1 MNPSSNPSPAES
13 PETQLTPGSWLDRYE
28 LLAPVATGG
37 FGSVWLARL
46 KGKRGFE
53 KLVAIK
59 VPKLNG
65 DVSFQEMLL
74 DEARIASSIEHDNVA
89 KIIELGEQGEILFIV
104 MEWIDGEPVSTLL
117 RALDRTKTKFP
128 LPIALKIISDM
139 CSAAHAAHEL
149 KGADGKELGVV
160 HRDISPQNML
170 ITAAGNVKL
179 IDFGIAK
186 AKDRAAG
193 DTTDGTLKGKIKY
206 MAPEQ
211 ALGRD
216 VDRRT
221 DVFALGAV
229 LYRFLVGHAP
239 YEAENE
245 VATIHKLA
253 MGTPAPPLPDDFPQ
267 GVRNIVARAL
277 SLVPSA
283 RFKTAL
289 DMHKAID
296 DLGLCAD
303 AASVAAF
310 VEIHLK
316 DRLAK
321 RKAAI
326 DIALKAAA
334 DRTNQPLGDLFP
346 APVSSRDGH
355 SGNRVS
361 DYSGGGPPS
370 GSSSTSN
377 NSHVGMPTI
386 VDSSGVSHYTG
397 PQLPPGMPPKPLRW
411 LWALAVGVGAI
422 GVIMIVLVATR
433 KPAVA
438 TNATTSPS
446 PSPSPSETAP
456 PVVTSVAAPSD
467 SSAAPEPVV
476 SVATVTHDTPPA
488 SSSAAPSASAK
499 PAIVLR
505 PSTPGQVLKPRPKPG
520 ASAKPSGA
528 PDFGY

>member
-1 MNPSSNPSPAES
+1 MNASSNPHSAAS
-13 PETQLTPGSWLDRYE
+13 PETQLQPGIWLDRYE

-59 VPKLNG
+59 VPRLNG

-117 RALDRTKTKFP
+117 RALDKSKTKFP

-149 KGADGKELGVV
+149 KGADGHELGVV

-170 ITAAGNVKL
+170 ITASGSVKL

-186 AKDRAAG
+186 AKDRASG

-211 ALGRD
+211 ALGKT

-229 LYRFLVGHAP
+229 LYRFLTGHAP

-253 MGTPAPPLPDDFPQ
+253 TGTPAPPLPDEFPQ
-267 GVRNIVARAL
+267 AVRGIVARAL
-277 SLVPSA
+277 SLSPVA

-289 DMHKAID
+289 DMHRAID
-296 DLGLCAD
+296 ELGLSAD
-303 AASVAAF
+303 AATVAAF
-310 VEIHLK
+310 VEVHLK

-326 DIALKAAA
+326 EIALKAAA
-334 DRTNQPLGDLFP
+334 DRTQVGDIFP
-346 APVSSRDGH
+346 APLSSRDGLG
-355 SGNRVS
+355 GNRVS
-361 DYSGGGPPS
+361 ESSAGPSS
-370 GSSSTSN
+370 GSS
-377 NSHVGMPTI
+377 NSSSASRSQSVGMPTI
-386 VDSSGVSHYTG
+386 IDSSGVSHYSG
-397 PQLPPGMPPKPLRW
+397 PVSSGPPAKPLRW

-422 GVIMIVLVATR
+422 GVVMIVLVATR
-433 KPAVA
+433 KPSAAASEAVE
-438 TNATTSPS
+438 TSLNPS
-446 PSPSPSETAP
+446 ISPIPSLTPSS
-456 PVVTSVAAPSD
+456 
-467 SSAAPEPVV
+467 APEPVV
-476 SVATVTHDTPPA
+476 SVATPEPAVSVAPVVSVATPEP
-488 SSSAAPSASAK
+488 AK
-499 PAIVLR
+499 PKPVLT
-505 PSTPGQVLKPRPKPG
+505 PSKPSLILKPRPKPG
-520 ASAKPSGA
+520 ASAKPAAG

>member
-1 MNPSSNPSPAES
+1 MSASTSSSHGSAQS
-13 PETQLTPGSWLDRYE
+13 TETQLQPGSWLDRYE

-37 FGSVWLARL
+37 FGSVWLGRL

-59 VPKLNG
+59 VPRLNG

-104 MEWIDGEPVSTLL
+104 MEWIDGEPVSSLL
-117 RALDRTKTKFP
+117 RALDKSKTKFP

-139 CSAAHAAHEL
+139 CAAVHAAHEL
-149 KGADGKELGVV
+149 RGADGQELGVV

-211 ALGRD
+211 ALGKP

-221 DVFALGAV
+221 DIFALGAV
-229 LYRFLVGHAP
+229 LYRFLTGFAP

-245 VATIHKLA
+245 VATIHMLA
-253 MGTPAPPLPDDFPQ
+253 TGTPAPPLADEFPQ
-267 GVRNIVARAL
+267 GVRNVVARAL
-277 SLVPSA
+277 SLVPNA
-283 RFKTAL
+283 RYKTAL

-296 DLGLCAD
+296 ELGISAD
-303 AASVAAF
+303 AATVASF
-310 VEIHLK
+310 VEVHLR

-326 DIALKAAA
+326 EGALKAAA
-334 DRTNQPLGDLFP
+334 DRTHHIANAFP
-346 APVSSRDGH
+346 PPVSSREGH
-355 SGNRVS
+355 SA
-361 DYSGGGPPS
+361 PS
-370 GSSSTSN
+370 GTLNPSVSQS
-377 NSHVGMPTI
+377 VGVPLL
-386 VDSSGVSHYTG
+386 VGSSGASNFTG
-397 PQLPPGMPPKPLRW
+397 PQLPEPAARPLRW
-411 LWALAVGVGAI
+411 LWGIAVGVGVLGILLIA
-422 GVIMIVLVATR
+422 LVATR
-433 KPAVA
+433 KPPPAPTTAKAPESATVA
-438 TNATTSPS
+438 AIEPVPVASVPPT
-446 PSPSPSETAP
+446 
-456 PVVTSVAAPSD
+456 PVVAIP
-467 SSAAPEPVV
+467 
-476 SVATVTHDTPPA
+476 PPA
-488 SSSAAPSASAK
+488 PTPSAIASAK
-499 PAIVLR
+499 PAPAAPKPIVLA
-505 PSTPGQVLKPRPKPG
+505 PSKPGAINQPRPR

>member
-1 MNPSSNPSPAES
+1 MTSTTSNPNRAES
-13 PETQLTPGSWLDRYE
+13 AETELKPGAWLDRYE

-37 FGSVWLARL
+37 FGSVWFGRL
-46 KGKRGFE
+46 RGVRGFE

-65 DVSFQEMLL
+65 DNSFSEMLL
-74 DEARIASSIEHDNVA
+74 DEARIASAIEHDNVA
-89 KIIELGEQGEILFIV
+89 KIIELGEQGDILFIV

-117 RALDRTKTKFP
+117 RALDKTKAKFP
-128 LPIALKIISDM
+128 LPVALKIISDM
-139 CSAAHAAHEL
+139 CQAAHAAHEL
-149 KGADGKELGVV
+149 KGADGADLGVV

-211 ALGRD
+211 ALGRN

-253 MGTPAPPLPDDFPQ
+253 TGTPAPPLPDTFPQ

-277 SLVPSA
+277 SLVPTA
-283 RFKTAL
+283 RFKSAL
-289 DMHKAID
+289 DMHRAID
-296 DLGLCAD
+296 DLGLSAD
-303 AASVAAF
+303 PASVAAF
-310 VEIHLK
+310 VEIHLQE
-316 DRLAK
+316 RLAK

-326 DIALKAAA
+326 DIALRAAA
-334 DRTNQPLGDLFP
+334 DRTQQVAEFP
-346 APVSSRDGH
+346 APLSSRDGVSG
-355 SGNRVS
+355 SGNRQGEWS
-361 DYSGGGPPS
+361 GGPPS
-370 GSSSTSN
+370 GNSSTAGGHSHSVALPLTESSN
-377 NSHVGMPTI
+377 LSNF
-386 VDSSGVSHYTG
+386 TG
-397 PQLPPGMPPKPLRW
+397 PQLPYSPPAKPLKW
-411 LWALAVGVGAI
+411 LWALAVAVGAI
-422 GVIMIVLVATR
+422 GVAMIVLVATR
-433 KPAVA
+433 KPPPAVA
-438 TNATTSPS
+438 
-446 PSPSPSETAP
+446 
-456 PVVTSVAAPSD
+456 VAATPSALPVPEVKA
-467 SSAAPEPVV
+467 SAPPEPVV
-476 SVATVTHDTPPA
+476 SVSAEPPPVA
-488 SSSAAPSASAK
+488 AKSAPSTVRPAK
-499 PAIVLR
+499 PSPPPPVVVAK
-505 PSTPGQVLKPRPKPG
+505 PKPRPAG
-520 ASAKPSGA
+520 SAKPSGA

>member
-1 MNPSSNPSPAES
+1 MSANPSTPNAAQS
-13 PETQLTPGSWLDRYE
+13 PETQLTPGTWLDRYE

-37 FGSVWLARL
+37 FGSVWLGRL

-53 KLVAIK
+53 KLVAVK
-59 VPKLNG
+59 VPRLNG
-65 DVSFQEMLL
+65 DVSFSEMLQ

-117 RALDRTKTKFP
+117 RALDKTKTKFP
-128 LPIALKIISDM
+128 LPIALKIIKDM
-139 CSAAHAAHEL
+139 CAAAHAAHDL
-149 KGADGKELGVV
+149 KDANGNDLGVV

-170 ITAAGNVKL
+170 ITATGNVKL

-211 ALGRD
+211 ALGRH

-229 LYRFLVGHAP
+229 LFRFLTGHAP

-253 MGTPAPPLPDDFPQ
+253 MGTPAPPLPDAFPQ

-277 SLVPSA
+277 SLEPVA

-289 DMHKAID
+289 DMHNAID
-296 DLGLCAD
+296 ELGLTAD
-303 AASVAAF
+303 PMTVAQF
-310 VEIHLK
+310 VEFHLQ

-326 DIALKAAA
+326 ELALKAAA
-334 DRTNQPLGDLFP
+334 DRTQNYGTADFP
-346 APVSSRDGH
+346 APVSSRESYNGPVSGH
-355 SGNRVS
+355 SGN
-361 DYSGGGPPS
+361 S
-370 GSSSTSN
+370 GSHS
-377 NSHVGMPTI
+377 VGMPTI
-386 VDSSGVSHYTG
+386 VDSSNISNLTG
-397 PQLPPGMPPKPLRW
+397 PQLPPDVPVKRLKW
-411 LWALAVGVGAI
+411 LWALAVGVGAMGI
-422 GVIMIVLVATR
+422 AMIALVATR
-433 KPAVA
+433 
-438 TNATTSPS
+438 SPK
-446 PSPSPSETAP
+446 AP
-456 PVVTSVAAPSD
+456 PIAASTLVPTSSVVPTPVVVETP
-467 SSAAPEPVV
+467 SAAPAAV
-476 SVATVTHDTPPA
+476 SAPPA
-488 SSSAAPSASAK
+488 VESAAPAVSASAAK
-499 PAIVLR
+499 PAPVVA
-505 PSTPGQVLKPRPKPG
+505 TPPKPVVVAKPRPKP
-520 ASAKPSGA
+520 ASSKPNG

>member
-1 MNPSSNPSPAES
+1 MSNATSNPNPG
-13 PETQLTPGSWLDRYE
+13 PETQLQPGAWLDRYE

-59 VPKLNG
+59 VPRLNG

-117 RALDRTKTKFP
+117 RTLDKNRTKFP

-139 CSAAHAAHEL
+139 CAATHAAHEL
-149 KGADGKELGVV
+149 KGPDGTELGVV

-170 ITAAGNVKL
+170 ITAQGTVKL

-186 AKDRAAG
+186 AKNRAAG

-211 ALGRD
+211 ALGRN
-216 VDRRT
+216 VDRRA
-221 DVFALGAV
+221 DIFALGAV
-229 LYRFLVGHAP
+229 LFRFLVGHAP

-253 MGTPAPPLPDDFPQ
+253 TGTPAPPLPDEFPQ

-277 SLVPSA
+277 SLVPTA
-283 RFKTAL
+283 RYKTAL

-296 DLGLCAD
+296 DLGISAD
-303 AASVAAF
+303 AATVAAF

-316 DRLAK
+316 ERLGK

-326 DIALKAAA
+326 DIAIKAAA
-334 DRTNQPLGDLFP
+334 DRTADRQQSITDIFP
-346 APVSSRDGH
+346 APLSSREG
-355 SGNRVS
+355 SGKNS
-361 DYSGGGPPS
+361 NSELSGGGPPS
-370 GSSSTSN
+370 GNSNPSSSRS
-377 NSHVGMPTI
+377 VGMPTI
-386 VDSSGVSHYTG
+386 LDQQSGVSHFTG
-397 PQLPPGMPPKPLRW
+397 PQLPGAQPSKLRW
-411 LWALAVGVGAI
+411 LWALAVGVGAM

-433 KPAVA
+433 KPVP
-438 TNATTSPS
+438 TSTSAPVSSVEPASALPPASAPVVNIPPPPPPAPS
-446 PSPSPSETAP
+446 P
-456 PVVTSVAAPSD
+456 
-467 SSAAPEPVV
+467 APEP
-476 SVATVTHDTPPA
+476 A
-488 SSSAAPSASAK
+488 ASAK
-499 PAIVLR
+499 PVVSAAPVAAAPAPKAPIFVPVKPGAIN
-505 PSTPGQVLKPRPKPG
+505 KPRPAHP
-520 ASAKPSGA
+520 ASSAKPGA

>member
-1 MNPSSNPSPAES
+1 MSATPSNQSHPAAS
-13 PETQLTPGSWLDRYE
+13 AETQLQPGSWLDRYE

-37 FGSVWLARL
+37 FGSVWLGRL

-104 MEWIDGEPVSTLL
+104 MEWIDGEPVSSLL

-149 KGADGKELGVV
+149 RGADGQELGVV

-193 DTTDGTLKGKIKY
+193 DTTEGTLKGKIKY

-211 ALGRD
+211 ALGKP

-229 LYRFLVGHAP
+229 LYRFLTGFAP

-245 VATIHKLA
+245 VATIHMLA
-253 MGTPAPPLPDDFPQ
+253 IGTPAPPLPDEFPQ
-267 GVRNIVARAL
+267 GVRNVVARAL
-277 SLVPSA
+277 SLVPNA

-289 DMHKAID
+289 EMHKAID
-296 DLGLCAD
+296 ELGISAD

-310 VEIHLK
+310 VEIHLR

-321 RKAAI
+321 RKSAI
-326 DIALKAAA
+326 ESALKAAA
-334 DRTNQPLGDLFP
+334 DRTHQVADAFP
-346 APVSSRDGH
+346 APLSSRDGH
-355 SGNRVS
+355 SA
-361 DYSGGGPPS
+361 PS
-370 GSSSTSN
+370 GTS
-377 NSHVGMPTI
+377 VGMPMM
-386 VDSSGVSHYTG
+386 VGSSGASNFTG
-397 PQLPPGMPPKPLRW
+397 PHLPETTARPLRW
-411 LWALAVGVGAI
+411 LWAIAVGVGALGI
-422 GVIMIVLVATR
+422 LMIALVATR
-433 KPAVA
+433 KPTPPPTTAKAPESATVPAIDPVASIAATAVVA
-438 TNATTSPS
+438 IP
-446 PSPSPSETAP
+446 PPPPP
-456 PVVTSVAAPSD
+456 PVPTPSVA
-467 SSAAPEPVV
+467 
-476 SVATVTHDTPPA
+476 
-488 SSSAAPSASAK
+488 ASAK
-499 PAIVLR
+499 PAPAPKPVVLV
-505 PSTPGQVLKPRPKPG
+505 PSKPGAINKPRPR